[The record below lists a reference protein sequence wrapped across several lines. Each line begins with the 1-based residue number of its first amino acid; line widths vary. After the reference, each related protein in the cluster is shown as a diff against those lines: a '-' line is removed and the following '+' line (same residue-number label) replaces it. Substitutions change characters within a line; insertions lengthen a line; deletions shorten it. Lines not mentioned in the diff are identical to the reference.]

1 MARSTEGLAEQGKD
15 HLIPA
20 GQNAARM
27 LSCLSGARLHELETT
42 MKIVPNIGTPMRIG
56 YVVAGAALITAPFVA
71 GMEGWI
77 RVAVPILGAL
87 ALVEGLAGW

>member
-1 MARSTEGLAEQGKD
+1 
-15 HLIPA
+15 
-20 GQNAARM
+20 
-27 LSCLSGARLHELETT
+27 

-71 GMEGWI
+71 GMDGWV